1 MPETYPYA
9 YQSPVF
15 THGPSFHEIRCSL
28 ELSPATASILDDVR
42 YLSTSILSLSSSPSL
57 SKDQY
62 VKLSNTIKS
71 HASRIHDKITKMPIL
86 IPLPTSPVE
95 DLVFETIRL
104 TSQAYIS
111 CLSSCTPFSQA
122 FSPPQRKMLYDTLL
136 RVSLSAWKKIP
147 GIYLWVLL
155 VVCPGSG
162 QDEAFGRLLRRNISV
177 TAIFVVFQDL
187 GLAMGCLE
195 GFWGVQRWIQR
206 VIDMEMEMEIEEDV
220 DAEGE
225 SVDGD

>member
-15 THGPSFHEIRCSL
+15 QRGPSFHEIRPAL

-42 YLSTSILSLSSSPSL
+42 YLSTSILSLSSSSPTL
-57 SKDQY
+57 PKDQY
-62 VKLSNTIKS
+62 IKLSNTIKS
-71 HASRIHDKITKMPIL
+71 HASRIHDKITKMPTL
-86 IPLPTSPVE
+86 IPLPTFPVQG
-95 DLVFETIRL
+95 LVFETIRL
-104 TSQAYIS
+104 ASLAYIS
-111 CLSSCTPFSQA
+111 CLSTCTPFSQA
-122 FSPPQRKMLYDTLL
+122 FSPPQRKILYDTLL

-155 VVCPGSG
+155 VICPGSG
-162 QDEAFGRLLRRNISV
+162 EDEAFGRLLRRNISV

-195 GFWGVQRWIQR
+195 GFWGVQRWIQS
-206 VIDMEMEMEIEEDV
+206 VIDVKMEIEEDV

-225 SVDGD
+225 SEEGG

>member
-9 YQSPVF
+9 YQCPVF
-15 THGPSFHEIRCSL
+15 QRGPSFHEIRSAL

-42 YLSTSILSLSSSPSL
+42 YLSTSILSLSSSSPTL

-62 VKLSNTIKS
+62 IKLSNTIKS
-71 HASRIHDKITKMPIL
+71 HASHIHDKITEIPTL
-86 IPLPTSPVE
+86 IPLPTSPVQ

-104 TSQAYIS
+104 TSLAYIS
-111 CLSSCTPFSQA
+111 CLSTCTPFSQA
-122 FSPPQRKMLYDTLL
+122 FSPPQRKILYDTLL

-155 VVCPGSG
+155 VICPGSG
-162 QDEAFGRLLRRNISV
+162 EDEAFGRLLRRNISV

-195 GFWGVQRWIQR
+195 GFWEIQRWIQR
-206 VIDMEMEMEIEEDV
+206 VIDVQMEIEEDV

-225 SVDGD
+225 REEGG